1 MTTAP
6 VLSVSSQRPTG
17 AGTRTWKALA
27 VVAASLTAL
36 VIPAAHAD
44 EFNTVLSAG
53 IGAAAGAVIGHS
65 IGGHRGALIGAGTGG
80 LIGASVAQQQG
91 YRSEAYMPAQ
101 PLGDYYQS
109 YPTYSAYPTYS
120 TYPAY
125 RAPTPVYY
133 APPRVVV
140 VRAPVY
146 VAPQWRPEYRHGYG
160 NYYGRGG
167 WDQRAYAPP
176 VRYVQPISD
185 GRGYQDHYRRGYRDH
200 RDY

>member
-80 LIGASVAQQQG
+80 LIGASVAQQ
-91 YRSEAYMPAQ
+91 
-101 PLGDYYQS
+101 
-109 YPTYSAYPTYS
+109 
-120 TYPAY
+120 
-125 RAPTPVYY
+125 
-133 APPRVVV
+133 
-140 VRAPVY
+140 
-146 VAPQWRPEYRHGYG
+146 
-160 NYYGRGG
+160 
-167 WDQRAYAPP
+167 
-176 VRYVQPISD
+176 
-185 GRGYQDHYRRGYRDH
+185 
-200 RDY
+200 